1 MLPFPHMESEFN
13 SLAKISLEITDIL
26 GVALFDLNGLP
37 RDYFVTE
44 ASPTTSWIQIVF
56 QALGLRSLLSSSMPL
71 GDFQQITIQLK
82 DTTAMVVRR
91 KQDYIALQFREK
103 LTLHSQADEELLL
116 QFIEALNPEQLRQH
130 PHFSVH

>member
-1 MLPFPHMESEFN
+1 
-13 SLAKISLEITDIL
+13 
-26 GVALFDLNGLP
+26 
-37 RDYFVTE
+37 
-44 ASPTTSWIQIVF
+44 
-56 QALGLRSLLSSSMPL
+56 MPL